1 MPLFSL
7 WMVLLLVPAGTQA
20 QSGDVDSDIEPRIN
34 CVSHI
39 SRTKGNSITCNL
51 AAVET
56 DGEDDEDDVGDDI
69 KNMTVCVSKMIDN
82 KFFCV
87 GSIGN
92 TVISMDL
99 TPLTAPFTLTVQ
111 LKGGGKI
118 MKTLDPRKIIKPK
131 SPQVLNATF
140 YPKADRAE
148 ILIKSP
154 YHNDYLKAKDLLHQL
169 HIWSPRDVMM
179 RNITSEPLIIEGE
192 HLQKNTEYHVKAR
205 TIPNSLFQGTWSEW
219 SATLSFSTH
228 IEPKDTPVLMYNL
241 MAALVAL
248 FLVVWSIVF
257 FWKKKIYTYMWP
269 SIPHPKHTL
278 VQMYKPIKGLPGT
291 FNPETFGDLE
301 IYPVDKIEEQHHGE
315 AELNVAA
322 DDIPNSKDPCS
333 SEESSGQTSDS
344 SRSNTSVTTEESEVS
359 TLLSQSSSGGED
371 DLQSRSPSPVGVLQP
386 GQGQDRAD
394 PAHNTGKNYPEMYG
408 VTQQGKD
415 EAYVTMSSF
424 YQIK

>member
-1 MPLFSL
+1 NDHM
-7 WMVLLLVPAGTQA
+7 
-20 QSGDVDSDIEPRIN
+20 
-34 CVSHI
+34 HY
-39 SRTKGNSITCNL
+39 
-51 AAVET
+51 VET
-56 DGEDDEDDVGDDI
+56 D
-69 KNMTVCVSKMIDN
+69 
-82 KFFCV
+82 F
-87 GSIGN
+87 
-92 TVISMDL
+92 
-99 TPLTAPFTLTVQ
+99 
-111 LKGGGKI
+111 
-118 MKTLDPRKIIKPK
+118 KPK

-169 HIWSPRDVMM
+169 HIWSPRDVMVQ
-179 RNITSEPLIIEGE
+179 SLDFHPLIIEGE

-228 IEPKDTPVLMYNL
+228 IGENKSLLHFNASQCPRSWIEDSTL
-241 MAALVAL
+241 
-248 FLVVWSIVF
+248 
-257 FWKKKIYTYMWP
+257 IYTYMWP

>member
-1 MPLFSL
+1 CGGLAWLGLVMVIVVTGMRCHRQFDKKRLMP
-7 WMVLLLVPAGTQA
+7 
-20 QSGDVDSDIEPRIN
+20 
-34 CVSHI
+34 
-39 SRTKGNSITCNL
+39 
-51 AAVET
+51 
-56 DGEDDEDDVGDDI
+56 
-69 KNMTVCVSKMIDN
+69 
-82 KFFCV
+82 
-87 GSIGN
+87 
-92 TVISMDL
+92 
-99 TPLTAPFTLTVQ
+99 
-111 LKGGGKI
+111 KI
-118 MKTLDPRKIIKPK
+118 
-131 SPQVLNATF
+131 PQVLNATF

-169 HIWSPRDVMM
+169 HIWSPRDM

-315 AELNVAA
+315 AELNV
-322 DDIPNSKDPCS
+322 
-333 SEESSGQTSDS
+333 
-344 SRSNTSVTTEESEVS
+344 ESEVS